1 MIRAA
6 LKQEEAPTLLLIYK
20 GFVITSSVNELQ
32 RLRADHKSL
41 MCAHEQI
48 KLGWLSHSGLYIA
61 MV

>member
-6 LKQEEAPTLLLIYK
+6 LKQVEAPTLLLIYK

-48 KLGWLSHSGLYIA
+48 NPGWLSLSGLYIA